1 VATDEAVHAD
11 EEDVEG
17 VPVHGET
24 VTGHEE
30 PLDSP
35 SVTSIVTIHVSSEWD
50 KTAPQRNAAAY
61 QSLRQTE
68 GVLTL
73 ARIARIAS
81 GPV

>member
-1 VATDEAVHAD
+1 
-11 EEDVEG
+11 
-17 VPVHGET
+17 
-24 VTGHEE
+24 
-30 PLDSP
+30 
-35 SVTSIVTIHVSSEWD
+35 VTSIVTIHVPSEWD